1 MIYLSPKSSR
11 LSEEQWCTVVR
22 MLANPN
28 IAQSDI
34 AAKVGCSQKTVCNIL
49 WEVFPKSFVR
59 HRKQIARH
67 NIHQARKKRGD
78 FCTRRYSK
86 GYLLIL
92 APKWYANK
100 QEREFIPAHDA
111 IVCRRLGL
119 SCMPK
124 GYIVHHKNQN
134 KLDNRYSNLM
144 LMTISDHMYYHR
156 TGKYRV

>member
-1 MIYLSPKSSR
+1 MTCLSSKGSR
-11 LSEEQWCTVVR
+11 LSEEQWRTVVR
-22 MLANPN
+22 MLANPSMTQ
-28 IAQSDI
+28 ADI
-34 AAKVGCSQKTVCNIL
+34 ASKVGCCQRTVCKVL
-49 WEVFPKSFVR
+49 REVFPESFIR
-59 HRKQIARH
+59 HRRRIAKH

-78 FCTRRYSK
+78 FCTRKYSK
-86 GYLLIL
+86 GYLLIR
-92 APKWYANK
+92 APKWYVNK
-100 QEREFIPAHDA
+100 KEHEFIPAHDA

-144 LMTISDHMYYHR
+144 LMTISDHMHYHR

>member
-1 MIYLSPKSSR
+1 
-11 LSEEQWCTVVR
+11 

-28 IAQSDI
+28 IIQSDI
-34 AAKVGCSQKTVCNIL
+34 AAKVGCSQATVFNIL
-49 WEVFPKSFVR
+49 REIFPKSFIR
-59 HRKQIARH
+59 HRRQIARH
-67 NIHQARKKRGD
+67 NIHQSRKRRGD
-78 FCTRRYSK
+78 FRTRKYSK

-100 QEREFIPAHDA
+100 QEREFVPAHDA

-124 GYIVHHKNQN
+124 GYVVHHKNQN

-144 LMTISDHMYYHR
+144 LMTISDHIYYHR